1 MKKENIIKMLGSIL
15 KGKQISGIMA
25 ALGLLIVIASLSS
38 PYFLTAYNLKA
49 VIRSLAFVSI
59 VAIGQGCLLL
69 LGEIDLSVGSIAGLC
84 GVVGGILMVDVG
96 INPYLSLILCLFLGA
111 ILGML
116 NGLITVHLKLSSLI
130 VTIGTAGIYKGI
142 NLVMSKGRAITDI
155 PKEIYFLGQGYLF
168 NIPLPFIIMLIVLVL
183 IVFITKYTPFGRY
196 MYAVGNNKEASWV
209 LGIKVN
215 FIRITTFMIT
225 GLLAALAGIIMVARL
240 GSSQPAIGE
249 LWVLN
254 SIAAAVI
261 GGVALTGG
269 IGSPAGALIGA
280 TIIGVIENI
289 IVLYGVSVYWQ
300 TAVSGVIIVG
310 AVALDSISRM
320 GALRKK
326 KI

>member
-1 MKKENIIKMLGSIL
+1 MKKENIIKMLISVL
-15 KGKQISGIMA
+15 KGKRISGVII
-25 ALGLLIVIASLSS
+25 ALGLIIITASISS

-49 VIRSLAFVSI
+49 VIRSLAFVGI
-59 VAIGQGCLLL
+59 VAIGQACLLL

-84 GVVGGILMVDVG
+84 GVIGGILMVNVG
-96 INPYLSLILCLFLGA
+96 INPYLSLILCLILGA
-111 ILGML
+111 ILGFL
-116 NGLITVHLKLSSLI
+116 NGLIVVSLKLNALI
-130 VTIGTAGIYKGI
+130 VTIGTAGIFKGI
-142 NLVMSKGRAITDI
+142 NLVISKGRAITGI

-168 NIPLPFIIMLIVLVL
+168 NIPMPFVIMLIVLVL
-183 IVFITKYTPFGRY
+183 IVFLTKYTPFGRY
-196 MYAVGNNKEASWV
+196 MYAIGNSREASWI

-215 FIRITTFMIT
+215 FIRISTFMIT
-225 GLLAALAGIIMVARL
+225 GLLSALAGMIMVARL

-269 IGSPAGALIGA
+269 IGSPAGALVGA
-280 TIIGVIENI
+280 AIIGVIENI

-300 TAVSGVIIVG
+300 TAVSGSIIVG

-320 GALRKK
+320 AALRRKNM
-326 KI
+326 

>member
-1 MKKENIIKMLGSIL
+1 MKKQNVIKMLCSIL
-15 KGKQISGIMA
+15 KGKKISGIIA
-25 ALGLLIVIASLSS
+25 ALGLIIVIASLSS

-59 VAIGQGCLLL
+59 VAIGQGCMLL
-69 LGEIDLSVGSIAGLC
+69 LGEIDLSVGSVAGLC
-84 GVVGGILMVDVG
+84 GVIGGILMVNIG
-96 INPYLSLILCLFLGA
+96 INPYLSLFLCLLLGA
-111 ILGML
+111 ILGLL
-116 NGLITVHLKLSSLI
+116 NGLITVNLKLSSLI

-142 NLVMSKGRAITDI
+142 NLVISKGRAITDI

-168 NIPLPFIIMLIVLVL
+168 NIPMPFVIMLIVLVL
-183 IVFITKYTPFGRY
+183 IIFLTKYTPFGRY
-196 MYAVGNNKEASWV
+196 MYAVGNSKEASWI
-209 LGIKVN
+209 LGIRVN
-215 FIRITTFMIT
+215 FIRISTFMIT
-225 GLLAALAGIIMVARL
+225 GLLAALAGMIMVARL

-269 IGSPAGALIGA
+269 VGNPAGALIGA
-280 TIIGVIENI
+280 VMIGVIENI

-320 GALRKK
+320 GILRKK

>member
-1 MKKENIIKMLGSIL
+1 MKKENVIKILGSIL
-15 KGKQISGIMA
+15 KEKQISGIMA
-25 ALGLLIVIASLSS
+25 VLGLMIVIASLSS

-84 GVVGGILMVDVG
+84 GVIGGILMVNVG
-96 INPYLSLILCLFLGA
+96 INPYLSLILCLLLGA

-142 NLVMSKGRAITDI
+142 NLVMSEGRAITDI

-183 IVFITKYTPFGRY
+183 IVFLTKYTPFGRY
-196 MYAVGNNKEASWV
+196 MYAVGNSKEASWI

-225 GLLAALAGIIMVARL
+225 GLLAALAGMIMVARL

-269 IGSPAGALIGA
+269 IGNPAGALVGA

-326 KI
+326 NI

>member
-1 MKKENIIKMLGSIL
+1 MKKENIIKMLNSVL
-15 KGKQISGIMA
+15 KGKRISGVIL
-25 ALGLLIVIASLSS
+25 ALGLIIITASISS

-49 VIRSLAFVSI
+49 VIRSLAFVGI
-59 VAIGQGCLLL
+59 VAIGQACLLL

-84 GVVGGILMVDVG
+84 GVIGGILMVNVG
-96 INPYLSLILCLFLGA
+96 INPYLSLILCLILGA
-111 ILGML
+111 ILGFI
-116 NGLITVHLKLSSLI
+116 NGLIVVSLKLNALI
-130 VTIGTAGIYKGI
+130 VTIGTAGIFKGI
-142 NLVMSKGRAITDI
+142 NLVISKGRAITGI

-168 NIPLPFIIMLIVLVL
+168 NIPMPFVIMLIVLVL
-183 IVFITKYTPFGRY
+183 IVFLTKYTPFGRY
-196 MYAVGNNKEASWV
+196 MYAIGNSREASWI

-215 FIRITTFMIT
+215 FIRISTFMIT
-225 GLLAALAGIIMVARL
+225 GLLSALAGMIMVARL

-269 IGSPAGALIGA
+269 IGSPAGALVGA
-280 TIIGVIENI
+280 SIIGVIENI

-320 GALRKK
+320 AALRRKNM
-326 KI
+326 

>member
-1 MKKENIIKMLGSIL
+1 MKKENVIKMLGSIL
-15 KGKQISGIMA
+15 KEKQISGIMA
-25 ALGLLIVIASLSS
+25 VLGLMIVIASLSS

-84 GVVGGILMVDVG
+84 GVIGGILMVNVG
-96 INPYLSLILCLFLGA
+96 INPYLSLILCLLLGA

-142 NLVMSKGRAITDI
+142 NLVMSEGRAITDI

-183 IVFITKYTPFGRY
+183 IVFLTKYTPFGRY
-196 MYAVGNNKEASWV
+196 MYAVGNSKEASWI

-225 GLLAALAGIIMVARL
+225 GLLAALAGMIMVARL

-269 IGSPAGALIGA
+269 IGSPAGALVGA

-326 KI
+326 NI

>member
-1 MKKENIIKMLGSIL
+1 MKKENVIKMLGSIL
-15 KGKQISGIMA
+15 KEKQISGIMA
-25 ALGLLIVIASLSS
+25 VLGLMIVIASLSS

-84 GVVGGILMVDVG
+84 GVIGGILMVNVG
-96 INPYLSLILCLFLGA
+96 INPYLSLILCLLLGA

-142 NLVMSKGRAITDI
+142 NLVMSEGRAITDI

-196 MYAVGNNKEASWV
+196 MYAVGNSKEASWI

-215 FIRITTFMIT
+215 FIRISTFMIT
-225 GLLAALAGIIMVARL
+225 GLLAALAGMIMVARL

-269 IGSPAGALIGA
+269 IGSPAGALVGA

-326 KI
+326 NI

>member
-1 MKKENIIKMLGSIL
+1 MKKENIIKMLRSIL
-15 KGKQISGIMA
+15 KGKQISGIIV
-25 ALGLLIVIASLSS
+25 ALGSMIVIASLTS

-59 VAIGQGCLLL
+59 VAMGQGCLLL
-69 LGEIDLSVGSIAGLC
+69 LGEIDLSVGSVAGLC
-84 GVVGGILMVDVG
+84 GVIGGILMVNVG
-96 INPYLSLILCLFLGA
+96 INPYLSLILCLLLGA
-111 ILGML
+111 ILGIL

-130 VTIGTAGIYKGI
+130 VTIGTAGIFKGI
-142 NLVMSKGRAITDI
+142 NLVMSKGRAITGI

-168 NIPLPFIIMLIVLVL
+168 NIPMPFVIMLIVLVL
-183 IVFITKYTPFGRY
+183 IVFLTKYTPFGRY
-196 MYAVGNNKEASWV
+196 MYAVGNSKEASWI

-269 IGSPAGALIGA
+269 VGSPAGALIGA

-320 GALRKK
+320 GVLRKK

>member
-1 MKKENIIKMLGSIL
+1 MKKENVIKMLGSIL
-15 KGKQISGIMA
+15 KGKQISGIMVV
-25 ALGLLIVIASLSS
+25 LGLMIVIASLSS

-84 GVVGGILMVDVG
+84 GVIGGILMVNVG
-96 INPYLSLILCLFLGA
+96 INPYLSLILCLLLGA

-183 IVFITKYTPFGRY
+183 IVFLTKYTPFGRY
-196 MYAVGNNKEASWV
+196 MYAVGNSKEASWI

-225 GLLAALAGIIMVARL
+225 GLLAALAGMIMVARL

-269 IGSPAGALIGA
+269 IGSPAGALVGA

-326 KI
+326 NI

>member
-1 MKKENIIKMLGSIL
+1 MKKQNVIKMLCSIL
-15 KGKQISGIMA
+15 KGKKISGIIA
-25 ALGLLIVIASLSS
+25 ALGLIIVIASLSS

-59 VAIGQGCLLL
+59 VAIGQGCMLL
-69 LGEIDLSVGSIAGLC
+69 LGEIDLSVGSVAGLC
-84 GVVGGILMVDVG
+84 GVIGGILMVNIG
-96 INPYLSLILCLFLGA
+96 INPYLSLFLCLLLGA
-111 ILGML
+111 ILGLL
-116 NGLITVHLKLSSLI
+116 NGLITVNLKLSSLI

-142 NLVMSKGRAITDI
+142 NLVISKGRAITDI

-168 NIPLPFIIMLIVLVL
+168 NIPMPFVIMLIVLVL
-183 IVFITKYTPFGRY
+183 IVFLTKYTPFGRY
-196 MYAVGNNKEASWV
+196 MYAVGNSKEASWI
-209 LGIKVN
+209 LGIRVN
-215 FIRITTFMIT
+215 FIRISTFMIT
-225 GLLAALAGIIMVARL
+225 GLLAALAGMIMVARL

-269 IGSPAGALIGA
+269 VGNPAGALIGA
-280 TIIGVIENI
+280 VMIGVIENI

-320 GALRKK
+320 GVLRKK

>member
-1 MKKENIIKMLGSIL
+1 MKKENIIKMLNSVL
-15 KGKQISGIMA
+15 KGKRISGVIL
-25 ALGLLIVIASLSS
+25 ALGLIIITASISS

-49 VIRSLAFVSI
+49 VIRSLAFVGI
-59 VAIGQGCLLL
+59 VAIGQACLLL

-84 GVVGGILMVDVG
+84 GVIGGILMVNVG
-96 INPYLSLILCLFLGA
+96 INPYLSLILCLILGA
-111 ILGML
+111 ILGFL
-116 NGLITVHLKLSSLI
+116 NGLIVVSLKLNALI
-130 VTIGTAGIYKGI
+130 VTIGTAGIFKGI
-142 NLVMSKGRAITDI
+142 NLVISKGRAITGI

-168 NIPLPFIIMLIVLVL
+168 NIPMPFVIMLIVLVL
-183 IVFITKYTPFGRY
+183 IVFLTKYTPFGRY
-196 MYAVGNNKEASWV
+196 MYAIGNSREASWI

-215 FIRITTFMIT
+215 FIRISTFMIT
-225 GLLAALAGIIMVARL
+225 GLLSALAGMIMVARL

-269 IGSPAGALIGA
+269 IGSPAGALVGA
-280 TIIGVIENI
+280 AIIGVIENI

-300 TAVSGVIIVG
+300 TAVSGSIIVG

-320 GALRKK
+320 AALRRKNM
-326 KI
+326 

>member
-84 GVVGGILMVDVG
+84 GVIGGILMVDVG

-196 MYAVGNNKEASWV
+196 MYAVGNSKEASWV

>member
-1 MKKENIIKMLGSIL
+1 MKKENVIKMLGSIL
-15 KGKQISGIMA
+15 KEKQISGIMA
-25 ALGLLIVIASLSS
+25 VLGLMIVIASLSS

-84 GVVGGILMVDVG
+84 GVIGGILMVNVG
-96 INPYLSLILCLFLGA
+96 INPYLSLILCLLLGA

-142 NLVMSKGRAITDI
+142 NLVMSEGRAITDI

-183 IVFITKYTPFGRY
+183 IVFLTKYTPFGRY
-196 MYAVGNNKEASWV
+196 MYAVGNSKEASWI

-215 FIRITTFMIT
+215 FIRISTFMIT
-225 GLLAALAGIIMVARL
+225 GLLAALAGMIMVARL

-269 IGSPAGALIGA
+269 IGSPAGALVGA

-326 KI
+326 NI

>member
-1 MKKENIIKMLGSIL
+1 MKKENIIKMLISVL
-15 KGKQISGIMA
+15 KGKRISGVIL
-25 ALGLLIVIASLSS
+25 ALGLIIITASISS

-49 VIRSLAFVSI
+49 VIRSLAFVGI
-59 VAIGQGCLLL
+59 VAIGQACLLL

-84 GVVGGILMVDVG
+84 GVIGGILMVNVG
-96 INPYLSLILCLFLGA
+96 INPYLSLILCLILGA
-111 ILGML
+111 ILGFL
-116 NGLITVHLKLSSLI
+116 NGLIVVSLKLNALI
-130 VTIGTAGIYKGI
+130 VTIGTAGIFKGI
-142 NLVMSKGRAITDI
+142 NLVISKGRAITGI

-168 NIPLPFIIMLIVLVL
+168 NIPMPFVIMLIVLVL
-183 IVFITKYTPFGRY
+183 IVFLTKYTPFGRY
-196 MYAVGNNKEASWV
+196 MYAIGNSREASWI

-215 FIRITTFMIT
+215 FIRISTFMIT
-225 GLLAALAGIIMVARL
+225 GLLSALAGMIMVARL

-269 IGSPAGALIGA
+269 IGSPAGALVGA
-280 TIIGVIENI
+280 AIIGVIENI

-300 TAVSGVIIVG
+300 TAVSGSIIVG

-320 GALRKK
+320 AALRRKNM
-326 KI
+326 

>member
-196 MYAVGNNKEASWV
+196 MYAVGNSKEASWV

>member
-1 MKKENIIKMLGSIL
+1 MKKENVIKMLGSIL
-15 KGKQISGIMA
+15 KGKQISGIMVV
-25 ALGLLIVIASLSS
+25 LGLMIVIASLSS

-84 GVVGGILMVDVG
+84 GVIGGILMVNVG
-96 INPYLSLILCLFLGA
+96 INPYLSLILCLLLGA

-142 NLVMSKGRAITDI
+142 NLVMSEGRAITDI

-183 IVFITKYTPFGRY
+183 IVFLTKYTPFGRY
-196 MYAVGNNKEASWV
+196 MYAVGNSKEASWI

-225 GLLAALAGIIMVARL
+225 GLLAALAGMIMVARL

-269 IGSPAGALIGA
+269 IGSPAGALVGA

-320 GALRKK
+320 GTLRKK

>member
-1 MKKENIIKMLGSIL
+1 MKKENVIKMLGSIL
-15 KGKQISGIMA
+15 KEKQISGIMA
-25 ALGLLIVIASLSS
+25 VLGLMIVIASLSS

-69 LGEIDLSVGSIAGLC
+69 IGEIDLSVGSIAGLC
-84 GVVGGILMVDVG
+84 GVIGGILMVDVG
-96 INPYLSLILCLFLGA
+96 INPYLSLILCLLLGA

-142 NLVMSKGRAITDI
+142 NLVMSEGRAITDI

-168 NIPLPFIIMLIVLVL
+168 SIPLPFIIMLIVLVL
-183 IVFITKYTPFGRY
+183 IVFLTKYTPFGRY
-196 MYAVGNNKEASWV
+196 MYAVGNSKEASWI

-225 GLLAALAGIIMVARL
+225 GLLAALAGMIMVARL

-269 IGSPAGALIGA
+269 IGSPAGALVGA
-280 TIIGVIENI
+280 SIIGVIENI

>member
-15 KGKQISGIMA
+15 KEKQINGIMA
-25 ALGLLIVIASLSS
+25 ALGLIIVIASLSS

-49 VIRSLAFVSI
+49 VIRSLAFVAI

-84 GVVGGILMVDVG
+84 GVIGGILMVNVG
-96 INPYLSLILCLFLGA
+96 INPYLSLILCLLLGA
-111 ILGML
+111 ILGMI

-142 NLVMSKGRAITDI
+142 NLVISKGKAITGI

-196 MYAVGNNKEASWV
+196 MYAVGNSKEASWI

>member
-1 MKKENIIKMLGSIL
+1 M
-15 KGKQISGIMA
+15 
-25 ALGLLIVIASLSS
+25 IVIASLSS

-84 GVVGGILMVDVG
+84 GVIGGILMVNVG
-96 INPYLSLILCLFLGA
+96 INPYLSLILCLLLGA

-142 NLVMSKGRAITDI
+142 NLVMSEGRAITDI

-183 IVFITKYTPFGRY
+183 IVFLTKYTPFGRY
-196 MYAVGNNKEASWV
+196 MYAVGNSKEASWI

-225 GLLAALAGIIMVARL
+225 GLLAALAGMIMVARL

-269 IGSPAGALIGA
+269 IGSPAGALVGA

-326 KI
+326 NI

>member
-1 MKKENIIKMLGSIL
+1 MKKENIIKMLNSVL
-15 KGKQISGIMA
+15 KGKRISGVIL
-25 ALGLLIVIASLSS
+25 ALGLIIITASISS

-49 VIRSLAFVSI
+49 VIRSLAFVGI
-59 VAIGQGCLLL
+59 VAIGQACLLL

-84 GVVGGILMVDVG
+84 GVIGGILMVNVG
-96 INPYLSLILCLFLGA
+96 INPYLSLILCLILGA
-111 ILGML
+111 ILGFI
-116 NGLITVHLKLSSLI
+116 NGLIVVSLKLNALI
-130 VTIGTAGIYKGI
+130 VTIGTAGIFKGI
-142 NLVMSKGRAITDI
+142 NLVISKGRAITGI

-168 NIPLPFIIMLIVLVL
+168 NIPMPFVIMLIVLVL
-183 IVFITKYTPFGRY
+183 IVFLTKYTPFGRY
-196 MYAVGNNKEASWV
+196 MYAIGNSREASWI

-215 FIRITTFMIT
+215 FIRISTFMIT
-225 GLLAALAGIIMVARL
+225 GLLSALAGMIMVARL

-269 IGSPAGALIGA
+269 IGSPAGALVGA
-280 TIIGVIENI
+280 AIIGVIENI

-300 TAVSGVIIVG
+300 TAVSGSIIVG

-320 GALRKK
+320 AALRRKNM
-326 KI
+326 